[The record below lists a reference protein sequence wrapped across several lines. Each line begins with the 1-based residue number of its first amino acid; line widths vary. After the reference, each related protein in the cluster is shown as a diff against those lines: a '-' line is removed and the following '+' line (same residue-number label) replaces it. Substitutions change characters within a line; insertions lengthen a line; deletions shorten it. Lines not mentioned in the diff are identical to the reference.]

1 MLLKEY
7 IALEGLSNWKHIIL
21 AEYLLIA
28 AFLSSGKGIDRI
40 TLVENNTQ

>member
-7 IALEGLSNWKHIIL
+7 IALQGLSNWKHIYL

-28 AFLSSGKGIDRI
+28 ASVSSGKGIDRI
-40 TLVENNTQ
+40 TLVENNTE